1 MGNTETKTLT
11 VKESDEINKKLEK
24 LYSVVL
30 EYLIIKKSLTNDIK
44 TQSFMKGYK
53 NERCTREDDK
63 EECEK
68 GITYKE
74 DATALIKTKTG
85 KQRKQAVNNFLK
97 YFGHDRSD
105 DFVKDKIVE
114 DDFVKDKIVEDDFV
128 EIDDTELQ
136 IDRLIADLYRLQSKF
151 KHAKKKSIKKVKM
164 KSINKSKTIKNKKV
178 KSINKSKNK
187 SKPKRVL

>member
-114 DDFVKDKIVEDDFV
+114 DDFV

-178 KSINKSKNK
+178 KSINKSKKK